1 MPRFGNF
8 LWRSHTIYSSLY
20 LNEFV
25 LKFPDHKLMQ
35 YTESSTPH
43 ALPPTP
49 VQYPMIAYDIYKYKF
64 KEIPCFTCNLGLR
77 IQ

>member
-20 LNEFV
+20 LNEVV
-25 LKFPDHKLMQ
+25 LKFPDHKLMP

-43 ALPPTP
+43 PYLPHSSNI
-49 VQYPMIAYDIYKYKF
+49 PMIAYDIYKYKF
-64 KEIPCFTCNLGLR
+64 KEIPCFNLGLR